1 MDAFQ
6 HSFWGTRDAVWDAW
20 RASKV
25 IYLSPKSILKFRTP
39 SSTHFGNPGCRVG
52 CLEGRWKT
60 GFWKSRRSFW
70 MSREFILDSSK
81 VCFEF
86 ARVIFASYNRF
97 GALVS
102 AFRVSS
108 EYFFHLDSF
117 WRQRTCFCA
126 HETDSELQLL
136 RCLFPKLRLLSDPAC
151 QRSSDRGPA
160 CH

>member
-1 MDAFQ
+1 MAC
-6 HSFWGTRDAVWDAW
+6 A
-20 RASKV
+20 RARFSSRTCNV
-25 IYLSPKSILKFRTP
+25 LPMASRESPVGGFLNFGRLPALIL
-39 SSTHFGNPGCRVG
+39 GYPGCRVG

-60 GFWKSRRSFW
+60 GFWTPRRSFW

-86 ARVIFASYNRF
+86 ARVMFATYNRF

-126 HETDSELQLL
+126 HETDSELQFL
-136 RCLFPKLRLLSDPAC
+136 RCLFPKLQFLSDPAC